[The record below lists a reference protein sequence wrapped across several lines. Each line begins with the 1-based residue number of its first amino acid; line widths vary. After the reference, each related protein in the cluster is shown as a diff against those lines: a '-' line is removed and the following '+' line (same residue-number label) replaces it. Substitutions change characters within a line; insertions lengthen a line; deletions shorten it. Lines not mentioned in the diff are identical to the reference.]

1 MTEQKN
7 ISFEKE
13 TEQIDAAVKE
23 KIANHLWM
31 FCGYKDSELPAVNID
46 AKYIKAISDLYNV
59 VIDSSIVTGLYRKI
73 AHQHNKF
80 KYMEDIDDIRE
91 VINTLRTVGSH
102 TLSKENMGQNTI
114 VAFKKWEKY
123 QCGTDNPTKEEEFEK
138 LIKGLLQLK
147 DKCFGI
153 VDRFLTDAGNVTGKD
168 KEKLIKDWEKAI
180 IEYYLKT
187 AHADMFKKRLTDWYK
202 AEKKMPADTGKIES
216 NYAFKKWTLK
226 NNVKEWVMN
235 EVYLKE
241 REIALLK
248 EAKEEYYQKLTAE
261 EKNKMV
267 QAIQQKEEEVKK
279 VQMEV
284 AEFANKQNGLET
296 LTSEDYLN
304 HYLSKMVL
312 SKKMRDAVPEIKNRG
327 LTMMPYDLFDY
338 IIKKDLGL
346 E

>member
-1 MTEQKN
+1 MTEQKT

-13 TEQIDAAVKE
+13 TEQIDAAVKK

-73 AHQHNKF
+73 AHQYYKF

-102 TLSKENMGQNTI
+102 TLSEENMGQNTI

-147 DKCFGI
+147 DECFGI
-153 VDRFLTDAGNVTGKD
+153 VNRFLTDAGDVTGKD

-187 AHADMFKKRLTDWYK
+187 AHADMFKKKLTDLYK
-202 AEKKMPADTGKIES
+202 ARKNIPADTGKIES
-216 NYAFKKWTLK
+216 NYASKKWTLE
-226 NNVKEWVMN
+226 NEVKEWVMN

-248 EAKEEYYQKLTAE
+248 KAKEEYYQKLTAE
-261 EKNKMV
+261 EV

-284 AEFANKQNGLET
+284 AEFANKQNELET
-296 LTSEDYLN
+296 LTSDDYLN
-304 HYLSKMVL
+304 HYLSKKAL
-312 SKKMRDAVPEIKNRG
+312 RKKMRDAVPEIKNRG
-327 LTMMPYDLFDY
+327 LTMMPDDLFDY
-338 IIKKDLGL
+338 IIKKDLGIPQ
-346 E
+346 